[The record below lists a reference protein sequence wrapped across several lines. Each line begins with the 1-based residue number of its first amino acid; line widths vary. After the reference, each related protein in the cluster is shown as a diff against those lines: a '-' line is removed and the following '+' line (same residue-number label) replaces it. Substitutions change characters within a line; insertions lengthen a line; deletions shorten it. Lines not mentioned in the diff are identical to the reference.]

1 MVPYYKSTL
10 LSVVLFKFFI
20 FAVALNDLS
29 DVRNNTSTG
38 PSPISAPPSKRSTKE
53 IIHIAVL
60 LPQFSPNDPVMS
72 ALSELQFSLNRV
84 MPGIDNAIKMVED
97 RELVPNVDLQVR
109 SFNTRCDSS
118 SGPIAAIDLMINRT
132 LDLIIGPACD
142 YSAAPVA
149 RYTRHWKKPMITAGA
164 AADNFKIKSQYFVTR
179 THVVFD
185 KVGKAVANL
194 IMDEFYYKHFAY
206 YLFYKYQDA
215 TSLSAC
221 RFATAAVHG
230 EVKRRLFINEFND
243 TMYDFHTFPELD
255 GPVYGNIVHTLKLIS
270 TKARGMFISFFSR

>member
-10 LSVVLFKFFI
+10 LGVTLLKFFI
-20 FAVALNDLS
+20 FAVALNDLN
-29 DVRNNTSTG
+29 DVTNNTSTG
-38 PSPISAPPSKRSTKE
+38 PSPISAPPAKRSNKE

-60 LPQFSPNDPVMS
+60 LPQFPADYPVMS
-72 ALSELQFSLNRV
+72 KLQFSLNRV
-84 MPGIDNAIKMVED
+84 MPGIDNAIKSVED
-97 RELVPNVDLQVR
+97 RELVPNFDLQVR

-132 LDLIIGPACD
+132 LDVLIGPSCD

-164 AADNFKIKSQYFVTR
+164 AADSFKNKIQYFVTR

-185 KVGKAVANL
+185 KVGSAVSNL
-194 IMDEFYYKHFAY
+194 IMDEFHYKHFAY

-221 RFATAAVHG
+221 RFATAAVHAK
-230 EVKRRLFINEFND
+230 VRNRLYLNEFND
-243 TMYDFHTFPELD
+243 TKHDFHTFSELE
-255 GPVYGNIVHTLKLIS
+255 GPTYDTIIRTLKLIS
-270 TKARGMFISFFSR
+270 TKARGMFISFFRFTC